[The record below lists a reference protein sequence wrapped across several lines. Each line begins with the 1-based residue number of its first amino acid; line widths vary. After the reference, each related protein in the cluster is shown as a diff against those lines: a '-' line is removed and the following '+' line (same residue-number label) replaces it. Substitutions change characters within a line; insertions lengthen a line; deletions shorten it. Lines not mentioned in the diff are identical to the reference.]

1 MAITDLPLFQIVEE
15 GPAAAPAVV
24 TDPADWPLLHVYT
37 RAEALADGVLVD
49 VSALAQEAGWRYP
62 VAVSLAVWQLLDTIP
77 AGSGQDVTGRTW
89 DVVYMAAL
97 AAKRA
102 PAGADVLQFSVI
114 LTTEK
119 TDARGRRCLD
129 WQHLETLR
137 AVVGPGDAGEPVVTI
152 MLPNED

>member
-1 MAITDLPLFQIVEE
+1 MPAITELPLFALAE
-15 GPAAAPAVV
+15 PAAPAVV
-24 TDPADWPLLHVYT
+24 TDLDDDWPLIHTYT
-37 RAEALADGVLVD
+37 RAAALADGVLVD
-49 VSALAQEAGWRYP
+49 VSPLARQAGWRYP
-62 VAVSLAVWQLLDTIP
+62 VAVTLAVWTLIATIP

-89 DVVYMAAL
+89 DVVYLAAR

-102 PAGADVLQFSVI
+102 PAGADTLQFSVI

-119 TDARGRRCLD
+119 TDARGRRRLE

-152 MLPNED
+152 MLLNED